1 MPPFLL
7 MVHVAFFLSYNLYF
21 YMAHCSYSASPS
33 FPLQA
38 PMLPPS
44 HPDTADSRPGSRPA
58 LSNRTFSS
66 EVNVRPALS
75 SVVAVSQVWLL
86 SI

>member
-7 MVHVAFFLSYNLYF
+7 MVCVAFFLSYNLYLC
-21 YMAHCSYSASPS
+21 MAHRPYSASPS

-44 HPDTADSRPGSRPA
+44 HHATADPRPQSRPA

-75 SVVAVSQVWLL
+75 NVVAVSHVWLL